1 MKEKIQKL
9 IEDALKNLGLESGG
23 FIVEHP
29 EDLSHGDYSSNV
41 AMVSAKKVGMN
52 PRELANKIVKEIS
65 ARSDLAETDLAEIEK
80 VEIAGLGFINFKLSR
95 EFFSNSVK
103 EIIEKEDDF
112 GKINIGEN
120 KKVLVEYSSP
130 NIAKPFTVGHLRS
143 TIIGDSI
150 CKILEFSGYTVIRD
164 NHLGDWGTQ
173 FGKMIVAIQKWGDL
187 KALDTDS
194 NPIKTLVALYVR
206 FHNEAEKD
214 ISLEDEGRAWFT
226 KLEQKDPEAIVIW
239 KKCIELSIKEFERI
253 YGRLRVAPFD
263 TMLGESFFEDKMASV
278 IEDVKSKNIANDSEG
293 AYLVFFP
300 EEKKI
305 PPLMLLKKDGS
316 SLYGLRDLAT
326 DKYRAE
332 TYGRDL
338 LVVNEVGAE
347 QSLYFRQIFEAEEM
361 LGYFPKAQR
370 IHVAHGLYRFKD
382 GKMSTRKGDVIWL
395 EDIINDAVNRA
406 KKINE
411 ASGDIVGLG
420 AIKFNDLK
428 REPSKD
434 IVFDWEEIINMQGDS
449 CPYLQY
455 SCARAKSAILKGE
468 TEGLQ
473 KSFDK
478 IPDEVFELEKLL
490 YIFPEIVINSAKE
503 FSPHYIATY
512 LIEIA
517 RAFSSFYGANK
528 IVDKEDFTSLYK
540 LALTEAFTVVM
551 KNGLNLLGIEV
562 PEKM

>member
-1 MKEKIQKL
+1 MESVIRELIQK
-9 IEDALKNLGLESGG
+9 ALQNLDTPVGD
-23 FIVEHP
+23 FVVEHP
-29 EDLSHGDYSSNV
+29 EDLSHGDYSTNV
-41 AMVSAKKVGMN
+41 AMSHAKALKMN
-52 PRELANKIVKEIS
+52 PKELAEKIKIELEKSLPKEIS
-65 ARSDLAETDLAEIEK
+65 EIQ
-80 VEIAGLGFINFKLSR
+80 IAGPGFINFKLSR

-103 EIIEKEDDF
+103 EIIEAGKNF

-150 CKILEFSGYTVIRD
+150 SRILEASGYTVIRD

-187 KALDTDS
+187 SVLDNDEA
-194 NPIKTLVALYVR
+194 PIKTLVDLYVK
-206 FHNEAEKD
+206 FHDEAEKD
-214 ISLEDEGRAWFT
+214 PTLEDEGRAWFT
-226 KLEQKDPEAIVIW
+226 KLEQKDPEATAIW
-239 KKCIELSIKEFERI
+239 KKCIELSLKEFERI
-253 YGRLRVAPFD
+253 YGRLHVSTFD
-263 TMLGESFFEDKMASV
+263 TMLGESFFEDKMAV
-278 IEDVKSKNIANDSEG
+278 VLDDVKSKNIGQESEG

-338 LVVNEVGAE
+338 FVVNEVGME

-361 LGYFPKAQR
+361 LGYFPKTQR
-370 IHVAHGLYRFKD
+370 KHVAHGLYRFKD
-382 GKMSTRKGDVIWL
+382 GKMSTRKGNVIWL
-395 EDIINDAVNRA
+395 DDIINEAVSRA

-411 ASGDIVGLG
+411 TSGDVVGVG

-428 REPSKD
+428 RESSKD
-434 IVFDWEEIINMQGDS
+434 IVFDWEEMLNLQGDS
-449 CPYLQY
+449 GPYLQY
-455 SCARAKSAILKGE
+455 SCVRARSAIEKGRG
-468 TEGLQ
+468 EGLE
-473 KSFDK
+473 KSFEYV
-478 IPDEVFELEKLL
+478 PTEVYDLEKML
-490 YIFPEIVINSAKE
+490 YVFPEIVANSARE
-503 FSPHYIATY
+503 FAPHYIATY
-512 LIEIA
+512 LIEIS

-528 IVDKEDFTSLYK
+528 IVDKADPSSPYK
-540 LALTEAFTVVM
+540 LALTEAFSIVM